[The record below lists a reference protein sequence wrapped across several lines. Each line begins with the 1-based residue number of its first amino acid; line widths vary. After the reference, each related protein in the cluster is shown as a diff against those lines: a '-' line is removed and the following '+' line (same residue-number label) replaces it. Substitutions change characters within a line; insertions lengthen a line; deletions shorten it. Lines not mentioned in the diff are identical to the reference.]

1 MPAGFRDGLFFDD
14 VMLLPRRSEVTSANV
29 SLVSRLSKNVELSL
43 PFIASAR
50 QPAADYRL
58 ASTVARLGGIGIIPA
73 VGSVEDQVHEVRK
86 VKELMGRDEHAACD
100 LKGRPI
106 VGALVDLE
114 RDDII
119 EWIGLLAEVW
129 TDVIAVD
136 VPHADHAGL
145 LEKIRAVK
153 AEYDWLTLMV
163 GSVQTRAGAK
173 DVIDA
178 GADIV
183 VVGSGSSSLTEA
195 TELSGVGVP
204 EFSALVEVADVA
216 SLYGR
221 PIVCNLGV
229 RSSASVVKAL
239 AAGAAAVVLNSLTP
253 DTASRLVEETAAQV
267 RESLSYVGARTIPE
281 LREKAEFIRIHPPY
295 SG

>member
-1 MPAGFRDGLFFDD
+1 L
-14 VMLLPRRSEVTSANV
+14 
-29 SLVSRLSKNVELSL
+29 
-43 PFIASAR
+43 ASA
-50 QPAADYRL
+50 
-58 ASTVARLGGIGIIPA
+58 VARLGGIGIIPA

-86 VKELMGRDEHAACD
+86 VKELMGGDEHAACD

-204 EFSALVEVADVA
+204 EFSALVEVEDVA

-281 LREKAEFIRIHPPY
+281 LREKAEFIRIRPPY